1 MQGGIAMLKRGAASA
16 LGALRRLSND
26 SSRLFSTAGG
36 AYPVIDHTFDAIV
49 VGAGNLGRK
58 FRVAAQSGA
67 PHSLSVFRVSYWI
80 CTCRR
85 RWPARRSGPERGGV
99 QHSVSAAATARCRC
113 LLPSACHPRL

>member
-1 MQGGIAMLKRGAASA
+1 MLKRSAASA

-58 FRVAAQSGA
+58 VSCGRPIGRTPKPDSPLRVVLDLRLQEALACA
-67 PHSLSVFRVSYWI
+67 PQW
-80 CTCRR
+80 
-85 RWPARRSGPERGGV
+85 A
-99 QHSVSAAATARCRC
+99 
-113 LLPSACHPRL
+113 